1 MHNVNSLEYGA
12 AAELL
17 ALLLSQAPGSPE
29 NLSLDEN
36 ISGDTK
42 AKILA
47 GSAYWVAK
55 SFSGTAHEK
64 NCSAVWRMQYQG
76 TRTVV
81 CAPFLALERFMG
93 EEGVPEEARDVSA
106 VWQYPPVGS
115 PANATRF
122 KVVFCYLKAVTLKVF
137 CQMRWL
143 RSLEARGCK
152 LEARGSR
159 LDGGGWRLEAG
170 SWRLEA

>member
-1 MHNVNSLEYGA
+1 MNSLEYGA
-12 AAELL
+12 AADLL
-17 ALLLSQAPGSPE
+17 ALLHSQAPGSPE

-64 NCSAVWRMQYQG
+64 HLSAVWRMQYQG

-81 CAPFLALERFMG
+81 CAPFLGLEKFMADND
-93 EEGVPEEARDVSA
+93 VPEDMRDVSS

-122 KVVFCYLKAVTLKVF
+122 KVVFVV
-137 CQMRWL
+137 
-143 RSLEARGCK
+143 
-152 LEARGSR
+152 
-159 LDGGGWRLEAG
+159 
-170 SWRLEA
+170 